1 MKTSKKAIEAVNGTG
16 KVTAFLD
23 LSNSYYDRTP
33 GFYLIGV
40 GDSFFVWFLVAGDAD
55 RTLCDALDEIA
66 LFCHEKGFNGLV
78 TENLIDWLGDA
89 AEVEKAYEQG
99 CDDATLCD
107 CGLWLTSSWCVAN
120 V

>member
-1 MKTSKKAIEAVNGTG
+1 MKTSKAAIAKVNGDG
-16 KVTAFLD
+16 KVAALFD
-23 LSNSYYDRTP
+23 LSNSYYDRRE
-33 GFYLIGV
+33 GFYLVGV
-40 GDSFFVWFLVAGDAD
+40 GDSPSAWFLIAGDAD
-55 RTLCDALDEIA
+55 RTLEDALDEIA